1 MGNDEDMRPSHH
13 FVHTRFLFLP
23 SLSGN
28 LSQSTFPVTV
38 NPKRLGQK
46 MKKTT
51 AEAIEGGGVGRVIC
65 LLCSPFGFVTKIA
78 CVVDFLHVP
87 VTCLAEP
94 GYG

>member
-13 FVHTRFLFLP
+13 FMHTRFLFLP

-46 MKKTT
+46 MKKRLQRQLK
-51 AEAIEGGGVGRVIC
+51 GDG
-65 LLCSPFGFVTKIA
+65 
-78 CVVDFLHVP
+78 
-87 VTCLAEP
+87 
-94 GYG
+94 